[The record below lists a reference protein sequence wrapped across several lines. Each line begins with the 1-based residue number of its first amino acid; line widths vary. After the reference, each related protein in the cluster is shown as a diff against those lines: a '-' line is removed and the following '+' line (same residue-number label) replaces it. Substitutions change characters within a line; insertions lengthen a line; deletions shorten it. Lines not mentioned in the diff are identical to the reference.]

1 MIQTDEQIAEKQIKD
16 YLSQDQIEIILS
28 SFEHNLGTNERELI
42 VNLPKGF
49 ISLEVVY
56 DYTYKKEHD
65 TNSIVEDVNL
75 IEIAE
80 GYFCMDYVSVY
91 LTSEQL
97 LEIQEKA
104 VLFN

>member
-16 YLSQDQIEIILS
+16 YLNQDQIEIVLS

-42 VNLPKGF
+42 VNFPNGF
-49 ISLEVVY
+49 FSLEVVY

-75 IEIAE
+75 IEVAE
-80 GYFCMDYVSVY
+80 GYFCMDDVSVD

-104 VLFN
+104 VLFY